1 MVRLSEGRGEEKG
14 RWWFETRFSTR
25 CSGWNGSTY
34 VPCSRDRAIV
44 RVDSETEFRFNALS
58 SRVIILSHTLTRYS
72 FKSWTDFNTAGCT
85 MHVHTLL
92 FHNLDHGWKIGFR
105 NESEKRETKRRS
117 FRKESKSDYYNTNI
131 PSNGEIARPNACRRS
146 HSTRPPRRKRSRSTA
161 SRHATKPNAA
171 ANRHYPRNNQP
182 PGGGRET
189 PNAAEGGGTT
199 LFSLAPRCISYFF
212 SFFFLSLSL
221 LLLLFVR
228 SFSLQSRSFISRTFD
243 YRNFFVVLPYDFY

>member
-1 MVRLSEGRGEEKG
+1 
-14 RWWFETRFSTR
+14 
-25 CSGWNGSTY
+25 
-34 VPCSRDRAIV
+34 
-44 RVDSETEFRFNALS
+44 
-58 SRVIILSHTLTRYS
+58 
-72 FKSWTDFNTAGCT
+72 

-171 ANRHYPRNNQP
+171 ANRHYPRNNQR

-212 SFFFLSLSL
+212 SFFSLSLSL
-221 LLLLFVR
+221 FYCYFSFVR
-228 SFSLQSRSFISRTFD
+228 SRFKVARLSLVHLIIAIFSSSCRTIFIKKDPLIEREISSRAATYLHSF
-243 YRNFFVVLPYDFY
+243 FFF

>member
-1 MVRLSEGRGEEKG
+1 
-14 RWWFETRFSTR
+14 
-25 CSGWNGSTY
+25 
-34 VPCSRDRAIV
+34 
-44 RVDSETEFRFNALS
+44 
-58 SRVIILSHTLTRYS
+58 
-72 FKSWTDFNTAGCT
+72 

-171 ANRHYPRNNQP
+171 ANRHYPRNNQR

-221 LLLLFVR
+221 FYCYFSFVR

-243 YRNFFVVLPYDFY
+243 YRNFFVVLPLRFLLKKILLSSEKFHHAPRLTYILFFSFKSKFGRFFPPSF